1 MQGEEMIVG
10 SNAVARLLAAAL
22 LAGSLVAIV
31 SLPAAAAEETAC
43 PLTEGI
49 VINGSG
55 ESWSFL
61 IRSNAG
67 VAEATQG
74 PTAVSILAGRYRI
87 TLASYDDHTN
97 PDLLQTSESWF
108 FEGWDAG
115 KVVFTSNAIA
125 DLPETQ
131 NTLAETVHADVSL
144 TSITSITVKHAAY
157 PDVSSPNSVFPV
169 CISLELLSPPIGMVD
184 PTTGLWYL
192 RQGAAPQS
200 QFYYGNPGD
209 FPFMGDWNCDGTDT
223 PGLYRQSDGFA
234 YLRNSNSQG
243 NADIRFF
250 FGNPGDIPLAGDFN
264 NDGCDTLSIYR
275 PSQARF
281 YIINELGSNDGG
293 LGAADYSLLFG
304 NFADKPVV
312 GDWDGDGTDEIGL
325 HRESSGLF
333 YFRNSLSTGN
343 ADGQFFFGNPGDRFI
358 AGDWGIVDG
367 VDTPA
372 VFRPGN
378 ATFYFRHT
386 NTPGN
391 ADAQLFWGSGAFLP
405 VAGEFTLP

>member
-1 MQGEEMIVG
+1 MH
-10 SNAVARLLAAAL
+10 
-22 LAGSLVAIV
+22 
-31 SLPAAAAEETAC
+31 AE
-43 PLTEGI
+43 
-49 VINGSG
+49 
-55 ESWSFL
+55 
-61 IRSNAG
+61 
-67 VAEATQG
+67 
-74 PTAVSILAGRYRI
+74 
-87 TLASYDDHTN
+87 
-97 PDLLQTSESWF
+97 
-108 FEGWDAG
+108 
-115 KVVFTSNAIA
+115 
-125 DLPETQ
+125 
-131 NTLAETVHADVSL
+131 VSL

-192 RQGAAPQS
+192 RQGAAPQT
-200 QFYYGNPGD
+200 QFFYGNPGD
-209 FPFMGDWNCDGTDT
+209 FPFMGDWNCDGTET

-234 YLRNSNSQG
+234 YLRNVNSQG

-293 LGAADYSLLFG
+293 LGAADFSFDFG
-304 NFADKPVV
+304 NFGDKPVV
-312 GDWDGDGTDEIGL
+312 GDWDGDGIDEIGL

-333 YFRNSLSTGN
+333 YFRNTLSTGN
-343 ADGQFFFGNPGDRFI
+343 ADGQFFFGNPGDRFV

-367 VDTPA
+367 KDTPA

-378 ATFYFRHT
+378 ATFYFRYT
-386 NTPGN
+386 NTQGP
-391 ADAQLFWGSGAFLP
+391 ADELLQWGSGGWLP
-405 VAGEFTLP
+405 VAGDFTLP